1 MLSNTRF
8 GSSPPARHVRKGA
21 PAPPPAPESAPTP
34 PPAPKLWKA
43 MHHPKWE
50 GVHPESDAFFAMG
63 KYKFA
68 IHDPTTPK
76 SLLSEINIGDRIIV
90 QPRTMFRKNG
100 QRLKSEKK
108 SNQFRYGTIT
118 TESRLEEDQI
128 GTDCPLYG
136 FCVDW
141 DDSFV
146 PSDPTIINKP
156 FKTFTLIK

>member
-8 GSSPPARHVRKGA
+8 GSAPPARHDRE
-21 PAPPPAPESAPTP
+21 PE
-34 PPAPKLWKA
+34 PAPKLWKA
-43 MHHPKWE
+43 MHHPKWV
-50 GVHPESDAFFAMG
+50 VHPEADAFFAMG

-68 IHDPTTPK
+68 ISSRRGTPE
-76 SLLSEINIGDRIIV
+76 SLICDIKVGDRIIV
-90 QPRTMFRKNG
+90 QPQTMVRNNG
-100 QRLKSEKK
+100 QRLKKPKK
-108 SNQFRYGTIT
+108 SNLFRYGTIT
-118 TESRLEEDQI
+118 TESRLEEDQMVQQRLS
-128 GTDCPLYG
+128 DNPLYS